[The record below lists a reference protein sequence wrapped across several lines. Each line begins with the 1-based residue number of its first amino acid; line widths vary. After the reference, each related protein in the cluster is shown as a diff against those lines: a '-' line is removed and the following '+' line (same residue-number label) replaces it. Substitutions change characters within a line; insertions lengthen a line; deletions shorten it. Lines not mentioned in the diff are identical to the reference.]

1 MMRLMLNLQWLR
13 ALVQEHWH
21 TDWQELTSGIVLVR
35 CRAVAQLMGIMK
47 PGSAGQPTAR
57 AQLASRSTASRAASS
72 SRLLAGCSSP
82 LDGPSSSNT

>member
-1 MMRLMLNLQWLR
+1 MIDLQSLQP
-13 ALVQEHWH
+13 LVQNNGHV
-21 TDWQELTSGIVLVR
+21 DWQELTSDIVLVR

-57 AQLASRSTASRAASS
+57 AQLASRSTASRAASI